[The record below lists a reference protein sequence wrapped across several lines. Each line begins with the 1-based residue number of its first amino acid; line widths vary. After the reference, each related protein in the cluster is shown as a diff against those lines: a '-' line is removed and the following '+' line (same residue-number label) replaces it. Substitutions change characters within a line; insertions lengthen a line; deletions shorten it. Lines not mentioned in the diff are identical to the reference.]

1 MTILRNC
8 LLCVLFL
15 LLSAQAHGADPPLPS
30 PQGLVS
36 DFAGV
41 IDPATRQHLT
51 RLLEE
56 LRAKT
61 GAEIAV
67 VTVET
72 TRPLTAFEYA
82 MRIAEA
88 WRPGAKGKD
97 NGVVFLV
104 AVRDRQMF
112 IATGYGVEGVLPD
125 GRVGE
130 IQDDYILPYFRRG
143 EYARGILAG
152 TQVMAHLIAQE
163 YGVQLTGS
171 QIPRPGPRGKE
182 GAPSALD
189 LFLFALIAV
198 ALLVAAFTGTRR
210 SRYRRF
216 HGGRYSP
223 VGFGGYGFG
232 GGFGG
237 GGVDLVGSVEEGLVV
252 GVRAEAGRLAAG
264 GSTCTSVTYQLEVQT
279 SAGSVPSPD
288 NGGLYVC

>member
-1 MTILRNC
+1 MTALRNR
-8 LLCVLFL
+8 FL
-15 LLSAQAHGADPPLPS
+15 LLAVLLLPVWARGEEPPIPP

-41 IDPATRQHLT
+41 IDHATRQQLT

-56 LRAKT
+56 LKVKT

-67 VTVET
+67 VTVDT

-82 MRIAEA
+82 MKVAEA
-88 WRPGAKGKD
+88 WKPGAKDKD

-104 AVRDRQMF
+104 ATKDRQMF

-130 IQDDYILPYFRRG
+130 IQDDYILPYFRQG
-143 EYARGILAG
+143 DYARGILAG

-171 QIPRPGPRGKE
+171 QIPRAGPRARGE
-182 GAPSALD
+182 APSAFD
-189 LFLFALIAV
+189 LFLFTLIV
-198 ALLVAAFTGTRR
+198 IALLVAAFTGTRR
-210 SRYRRF
+210 SRYSRF
-216 HGGRYSP
+216 RGGPYYP
-223 VGFGGYGFG
+223 VGFGGGGFG

-237 GGVDLVGSVEEGLVV
+237 GG
-252 GVRAEAGRLAAG
+252 
-264 GSTCTSVTYQLEVQT
+264 
-279 SAGSVPSPD
+279 
-288 NGGLYVC
+288 

>member
-8 LLCVLFL
+8 LLSALFL
-15 LLSAQAHGADPPLPS
+15 LFSTQAHGEDPPLPS

-36 DFAGV
+36 DFARV
-41 IDPATRQHLT
+41 IDPATRRQLT
-51 RLLEE
+51 HLLEE

-72 TRPLTAFEYA
+72 TRPFTAFEYA

-125 GRVGE
+125 GKVGE
-130 IQDDYILPYFRRG
+130 IQDDYILPHFSKG

-171 QIPRPGPRGKE
+171 YMPRAGPRAKSE
-182 GAPSALD
+182 APSTLD
-189 LFLFALIAV
+189 LFFFALVMI
-198 ALLVAAFTGTRR
+198 ALLVAAFTGARR
-210 SRYRRF
+210 SRYSRF
-216 HGGRYSP
+216 RGGRSFP

-237 GGVDLVGSVEEGLVV
+237 GGGGF
-252 GVRAEAGRLAAG
+252 GGFGGGGFGGGGAGR
-264 GSTCTSVTYQLEVQT
+264 SW
-279 SAGSVPSPD
+279 
-288 NGGLYVC
+288 

>member
-1 MTILRNC
+1 MSPSSITFLQAVHPRMNLLRNS
-8 LLCVLFL
+8 LLCLALWL
-15 LLSAQAHGADPPLPS
+15 LPVPTTGEAPAIPP

-41 IDPATRQHLT
+41 IDHATRRQLT
-51 RLLEE
+51 HLLEE

-67 VTVET
+67 VTVKT
-72 TRPLTAFEYA
+72 TQPLTTFEYA

-88 WRPGAKGKD
+88 WQPGEKGKD

-104 AVRDRQMF
+104 AVQDRQMF

-130 IQDDYILPYFRRG
+130 IQDDYILPYFRKG
-143 EYARGILAG
+143 DYARGILTG
-152 TQVMAHLIAQE
+152 THVMAHLIAQE

-171 QIPRPGPRGKE
+171 QIPPAQPRVDRD
-182 GAPSALD
+182 APSAFD
-189 LFLFALIAV
+189 LFLFSLVVI

-210 SRYRRF
+210 SRYSRF
-216 HGGRYSP
+216 RGGPYYP
-223 VGFGGYGFG
+223 IGFGGGGFG

-237 GGVDLVGSVEEGLVV
+237 GGGGF
-252 GVRAEAGRLAAG
+252 GGFGGGRFGGGGAGR
-264 GSTCTSVTYQLEVQT
+264 SW
-279 SAGSVPSPD
+279 
-288 NGGLYVC
+288 